1 MPLIDSLKSTT
12 LKSLRYTGLGPAVQK
27 DINNPPVYN
36 SQSKELEARGDDAAR
51 IGRAIIFESPEFAT
65 NLAQLNVIYQ
75 QRRRSPEQKDPD
87 DVPRGASR
95 NNIGRFFAGLGK
107 E

>member
-51 IGRAIIFESPEFAT
+51 IGRAIIFESQ
-65 NLAQLNVIYQ
+65 NLL
-75 QRRRSPEQKDPD
+75 RT
-87 DVPRGASR
+87 
-95 NNIGRFFAGLGK
+95 
-107 E
+107 